1 MALQFDLDVEQGNEL
16 TAIVTGYLSSGTPA
30 IQPLPLINDRRSVVT
45 EAKLRITHGS
55 PATGAVDLYLVA
67 DGTDLN
73 DPATTPAFAAV
84 PFGADTGIL
93 SIAPGTY
100 DVYVTPAGNKG
111 VVAIEV
117 QDLALSGGEVLDVI
131 ARDPE
136 IGGGEGPLPQLIVI
150 DYAALTAC
158 PNPAT

>member
-1 MALQFDLDVEQGNEL
+1 MKKAEALSCASKSDRLKMPL
-16 TAIVTGYLSSGTPA
+16 TAATKGSISEVMNPQA
-30 IQPLPLINDRRSVVT
+30 KKSVVT

-55 PATGAVDLYLVA
+55 PATGPVDLYLVA

-73 DPATTPAFAAV
+73 DAATVPAFAAV

-100 DVYVTPAGNKG
+100 DVYVTPAGDKG

-117 QDLALSGGEVLDVI
+117 QNLALSGGEVLEVI

-150 DYAALTAC
+150 DYASLTAC
-158 PNPAT
+158 PNPVP